1 MKHNST
7 LERLCEQIKEDLLI
21 SNKSIEEILIIDSCA
36 PSTNPELIKIH
47 LSICYKR
54 LNSGLSI
61 SSDLSMDGGK
71 SPHGV
76 IDRLG
81 LTIDSSWA
89 QVEEPSKMIHINAN
103 VSLSLIPGTAIKY
116 LLLGKPDSFFYSWCS
131 RNK

>member
-7 LERLCEQIKEDLLI
+7 LEGLCEQIKEDLLI
-21 SNKSIEEILIIDSCA
+21 SNKSIEEILINDSRV

-47 LSICYKR
+47 LRICYKR
-54 LNSGLSI
+54 LNSELSI
-61 SSDLSMDGGK
+61 SSGLSMDIDGGK

-81 LTIDSSWA
+81 LTIDSSW
-89 QVEEPSKMIHINAN
+89 VEDTFKMIHINAN